1 MMDAVKRGG
10 DRQQLHEKIRE
21 YSMMAGEQVKKYGN
35 ENNLVELIAA
45 DEAFGMTKEEIVAL
59 LEPKNFVGRAP
70 QQTQEFL
77 DEVVR
82 PILDANKDILG
93 VKAEINV

>member
-1 MMDAVKRGG
+1 
-10 DRQQLHEKIRE
+10 EKIRE

-35 ENNLVELIAA
+35 ENNLVDLIAEDA
-45 DEAFGMTKEEIVAL
+45 AFGMTKEEIVAI

-70 QQTQEFL
+70 EQTEEFL
-77 DEVVR
+77 AEQIR
-82 PILDANKDILG
+82 PILDANKELLG

>member
-1 MMDAVKRGG
+1 
-10 DRQQLHEKIRE
+10 
-21 YSMMAGEQVKKYGN
+21 
-35 ENNLVELIAA
+35 
-45 DEAFGMTKEEIVAL
+45 
-59 LEPKNFVGRAP
+59 VGRAP

-77 DEVVR
+77 DEVVK